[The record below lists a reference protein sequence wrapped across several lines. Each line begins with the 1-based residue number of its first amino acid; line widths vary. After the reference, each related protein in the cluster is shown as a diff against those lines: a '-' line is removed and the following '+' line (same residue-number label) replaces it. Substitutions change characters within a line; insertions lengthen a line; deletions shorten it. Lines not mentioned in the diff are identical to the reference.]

1 MASFLDKVGLTKF
14 WENVKSY
21 IDQNYVLK
29 GSFNELFNIHITSV
43 FELWYENLNYK
54 GINDGTFQY
63 DENIKGY
70 KSSTGNTTVPIIIL
84 LKYYNKRLLLK
95 NNNNLRAKVKIEDI
109 LNDILTGV
117 ANGIYLGR
125 LPYNE
130 IYHGEFDKIYHN
142 TSFDIYLTNT
152 YNGVT
157 SKQIPRLVL
166 MPVPISNS
174 YTINFIPGEQM
185 IRYLGGNTKPMS
197 SYNYCRIDLV
207 TNSPFD
213 FTNTLGSVNKDKFDI
228 NRLVNLYNSYDIKY
242 TIRYPRYLNG
252 LLTFLKYDHTS
263 NKMELAD
270 KTPNVVDGTYNEVV
284 LTKDTGLYMYG
295 DINISRFDFPIDE
308 EIKFDISSTQDTTN
322 KLLSLK
328 GDISTIY
335 GLLDTKYISHNIDI
349 DQLIEIDNFKL
360 FHSPYIGDINMSRL
374 DKYIPFDPLNKYFL
388 LYKGLFNNT
397 GITTATA
404 GIHLIGNNPYI
415 VPEKGLKGIFNN
427 YTEAYKN
434 CSKLTRLNLYIYLEG
449 DLNLDSTLEDYH
461 IQNAINSIG
470 EMVDGSSNLEQI
482 HISLSLEG
490 GLNGEDYQK
499 FLELIK
505 PITDEFNRMNPTLN
519 IYVSNS

>member
-1 MASFLDKVGLTKF
+1 MASFLDKAGLTKF
-14 WENVKSY
+14 WELAKSY
-21 IDQNYVLK
+21 MDQLYVLK
-29 GSFNELFNIHITSV
+29 GSFNELFNIYITSV

-54 GINDGTFQY
+54 CINDGTFQY

-109 LNDILTGV
+109 LNDILTGG

-142 TSFDIYLTNT
+142 SSFDIYLT
-152 YNGVT
+152 YIYGVG
-157 SKQIPRLVL
+157 SKPILRLIL
-166 MPVPISNS
+166 RPVPISNS
-174 YTINFIPGEQM
+174 YTLNFISGEQM

-213 FTNTLGSVNKDKFDI
+213 FTNTLGLGNNDKFDI
-228 NRLVNLYNSYDIKY
+228 NRLVNIYNNYDIKY

-252 LLTFLKYDHTS
+252 LLTFLKVNHTT
-263 NKMELAD
+263 NKIELAD
-270 KTPNVVDGTYNEVV
+270 KTPNVVDGTYNEVI
-284 LTKDTGLYMYG
+284 LTKNTGLYMYG
-295 DINISRFDFPIDE
+295 DINISRFDFSIDE

-349 DQLIEIDNFKL
+349 DQLIESYNFKL

-415 VPEKGLKGIFNN
+415 VPERGLKGIFNN

-482 HISLSLEG
+482 HISLSG
-490 GLNGEDYQK
+490 GLDGEDYQK

-505 PITDEFNRMNPTLN
+505 PITDEFNRINPTLT

>member
-1 MASFLDKVGLTKF
+1 MASFLDKAGLTKF

-21 IDQNYVLK
+21 IDQNYL
-29 GSFNELFNIHITSV
+29 NRELFSQFFNAHIDTFFNLWFENID
-43 FELWYENLNYK
+43 YK
-54 GINDGTFQY
+54 GIIDTTFQY

-70 KSSTGNTTVPIIIL
+70 KSSTGNTMVSTIIL
-84 LKYYNKRLLLK
+84 LKYYNKKLLLK
-95 NNNNLRAKVKIEDI
+95 NNDNLRAEVKLKDM
-109 LNDILTGV
+109 LNDILSGI
-117 ANGIYLGR
+117 ANRMYLGR
-125 LPYNE
+125 LPYHE

-142 TSFDIYLTNT
+142 MSFDIYLTTT
-152 YNGVT
+152 YKGVI
-157 SKQIPRLVL
+157 SEQIPKLVL
-166 MPVPISNS
+166 IPVPISNS
-174 YTINFIPGEQM
+174 YTFNFIPGEQM

-213 FTNTLGSVNKDKFDI
+213 FTNTLGLGNNDKFDI
-228 NRLVNLYNSYDIKY
+228 NRLVNLYNNYDIEY

-252 LLTFLKYDHTS
+252 LLTFLKVNHTT
-263 NKMELAD
+263 NEIELAD

-295 DINISRFDFPIDE
+295 DINISRFDFHISE

-335 GLLDTKYISHNIDI
+335 GLLDTKYISYNIDI
-349 DQLIEIDNFKL
+349 DQLIDINTFKL

-374 DKYIPFDPLNKYFL
+374 NKYIPFDPLNKYFL

-404 GIHLIGNNPYI
+404 GIHIIGNNPYM
-415 VPEKGLKGIFNN
+415 VPDRGLKGIFNN

-434 CSKLTRLNLYIYLEG
+434 CSKLIRLNLYIYLEG

-470 EMVDGSSNLEQI
+470 EMVEGSENLDTI
-482 HISLSLEG
+482 DISLVTKE
-490 GLNGEDYQK
+490 GLNHEDYQK
-499 FLELIK
+499 FLELMK
-505 PITDEFNRMNPTLN
+505 PITDEFNRINPTLN
-519 IYVSNS
+519 ISISNT